1 MTSPHNPQPP
11 GFQPVPASPGSA
23 PYGTPGGQGP
33 TQHPGPTF
41 QGPYPQPGLNPYAQ
55 QSTPQ
60 PGGLP
65 GTHPGPKLGG
75 PFPGQATPRKKFTVP
90 LLIGGGVALIVVIA
104 LITYLL
110 ASGFAKSPKAQ
121 AQEAVQKFMTA
132 LAAGKAEDVKSYL
145 SESVDRSLITDAV
158 LQESLKKAP
167 ITDIKIPEPKEQQKE
182 VFAFDVGYAI
192 GGKQGILPIEATLP
206 QNKNETPKL
215 KPEMTR
221 IVLRLFE
228 GLPVTVNGVKSEQK
242 TPTVLPGT
250 YTIGIDNQYYTVEE
264 PNTVTVTDTITVGKE
279 LKPALS
285 ETGTTAFRAK
295 LKETVEACL
304 AEKTLASSCK
314 LTVPASNGEYVFQE
328 GTVQRTMDT
337 SGLDSVKLILNA
349 TNPTIAKTS
358 GTLPKVNYA
367 FGCTKAGQPT
377 SCEFSR
383 GGPQLKVASIDMTK
397 PELTVSWL

>member
-11 GFQPVPASPGSA
+11 GFQPGPASPGSA
-23 PYGTPGGQGP
+23 PYGALGGQGP

-41 QGPYPQPGLNPYAQ
+41 QGPY
-55 QSTPQ
+55 PQ

-167 ITDIKIPEPKEQQKE
+167 ITDIKIPEPKEQ
-182 VFAFDVGYAI
+182 
-192 GGKQGILPIEATLP
+192 
-206 QNKNETPKL
+206 
-215 KPEMTR
+215 
-221 IVLRLFE
+221 
-228 GLPVTVNGVKSEQK
+228 
-242 TPTVLPGT
+242 
-250 YTIGIDNQYYTVEE
+250 
-264 PNTVTVTDTITVGKE
+264 
-279 LKPALS
+279 
-285 ETGTTAFRAK
+285 
-295 LKETVEACL
+295 
-304 AEKTLASSCK
+304 
-314 LTVPASNGEYVFQE
+314 
-328 GTVQRTMDT
+328 
-337 SGLDSVKLILNA
+337 
-349 TNPTIAKTS
+349 
-358 GTLPKVNYA
+358 
-367 FGCTKAGQPT
+367 
-377 SCEFSR
+377 
-383 GGPQLKVASIDMTK
+383 
-397 PELTVSWL
+397 